1 MKRFL
6 NLKMWGYFLM
16 MALCVSLT
24 ACSEDDEENE
34 NGGGGSSSSFG
45 TSGGG
50 GSSSFFGTSMQVTED
65 GETENFLFTYDSQ
78 GRIIKVS
85 RTIADIT
92 YTYEN
97 DKIIVTATAP
107 NTEYGSWY
115 HRTIYNLNNKGLIIS
130 SKNGGKGFNNDEY
143 IYEYDEK
150 NRLIRYTSDYY
161 WNEYIWNGGNIVKD
175 GYDDIT
181 YYEGKEDTKGING
194 FVLRIGDTR
203 DHVLYA
209 GGYFGQKSANLI
221 KSAYGEN
228 YSYSWEG
235 NNVKTMSR
243 EYYDDYYQR
252 NDTWTCTFNF

>member
-16 MALCVSLT
+16 MALCVSIT

-34 NGGGGSSSSFG
+34 NGGGGSSSS
-45 TSGGG
+45 
-50 GSSSFFGTSMQVTED
+50 SFIGTSMQVTED

-85 RTIADIT
+85 STRTDIT

-97 DKIIVTATAP
+97 DKIIVTEK
-107 NTEYGSWY
+107 NTEYDSWY
-115 HRTIYNLNNKGLIIS
+115 YRTIYNLNNKGLIIS
-130 SKNGGKGFNNDEY
+130 SESGENGYNYDEY
-143 IYEYDEK
+143 IYEYDEQ
-150 NRLIRYTSDYY
+150 NRLIRCTSDYD
-161 WNEYIWNGGNIVKD
+161 WNEFIWNGGNIVKD
-175 GYDDIT
+175 GYYDIT

-194 FVLRIGDTR
+194 FVLDIGDM
-203 DHVLYA
+203 DEVLYA

-235 NNVKTMSR
+235 NNVKTMSG

-252 NDTWTCTFNF
+252 NETWTITFNF

>member
-34 NGGGGSSSSFG
+34 NGGGHMTIPEENKNGD
-45 TSGGG
+45 G
-50 GSSSFFGTSMQVTED
+50 GSSSFIGTSMQVTED
-65 GETENFLFTYDSQ
+65 GETENYLFTYDSQ

-85 RTIADIT
+85 TTIADIK

-97 DKIIVTATAP
+97 DKIIVTVTAP
-107 NTEYGSWY
+107 NTENGIWY
-115 HRTIYNLNNKGLIIS
+115 YREIYNLNNKGLIIS
-130 SKNGGKGFNNDEY
+130 SESRDIGYNYHEY
-143 IYEYDEK
+143 IYEYDEQ

-161 WNEYIWNGGNIVKD
+161 WNEFIWNGGNIVKD
-175 GYDDIT
+175 GDDDIT

-194 FVLRIGDTR
+194 NVLCIGDSR
-203 DHVLYA
+203 DQVLYA

-228 YSYSWEG
+228 YSYTFEG
-235 NNVKTMSR
+235 DKVKTMTV
-243 EYYDDYYQR
+243 
-252 NDTWTCTFNF
+252 NDGSESKIYTFNY